1 MKFSKV
7 GIALAG
13 VAVLL
18 AVPVVPVAASE
29 SATGSTIAEFKVT
42 GKRPKPEPT
51 VLPPRRPAGD
61 RLPGTQGVVPRHLP
75 QTGDQG
81 NAWWSLAGIAVM
93 VGMSWVAWR
102 RKEDSDEEAS
112 A

>member
-51 VLPPRRPAGD
+51 VLPPRRRRETGCLARKAWCRD
-61 RLPGTQGVVPRHLP
+61 ICRRLAT
-75 QTGDQG
+75 
-81 NAWWSLAGIAVM
+81 
-93 VGMSWVAWR
+93 
-102 RKEDSDEEAS
+102 KEMLGGHWPELR
-112 A
+112 